1 MTIARIQSHFAMTRC
16 GRLRP
21 GRSVVTG
28 LLLCE
33 FAPRGV
39 ARYPVSVA
47 ETTAIR
53 VGSRQIPEAD
63 SRLSAVFLRP
73 HTKRLQRWHHSFGQ
87 FSEIFKWNVRG
98 NHAADLIAGS
108 VAKYASSGV

>member
-1 MTIARIQSHFAMTRC
+1 MTVVRTQSHFGMTRC
-16 GRLRP
+16 DRLRL

-33 FAPRGV
+33 FAPRGD

-63 SRLSAVFLRP
+63 SRLREVASLVRTVF
-73 HTKRLQRWHHSFGQ
+73 
-87 FSEIFKWNVRG
+87 
-98 NHAADLIAGS
+98 
-108 VAKYASSGV
+108 